1 MQLNKRL
8 KKHWADIFLGD
19 FTPHNIALGLAL
31 GTFLALLP
39 TFGFGL
45 LIAIGIIFLY
55 PHINKPATIFAFIL
69 WNPLTQIPIY
79 ILSIHLGGILFEGVP
94 VVKYDIEILN
104 QIYTFTRRF
113 LIAHIIVS
121 FACSLIMY
129 ASIRGLLKIKL

>member
-1 MQLNKRL
+1 MKITHRL
-8 KKHWADIFLGD
+8 KKHWADIVLGD

-31 GTFLALLP
+31 GTFIALLP
-39 TFGFGL
+39 TFGFGVF
-45 LIAIGIIFLY
+45 IAMGIVFMF
-55 PHINKPATIFAFIL
+55 PHINKPATVMAFIL
-69 WNPLTQIPIY
+69 WNPLTQIPVY
-79 ILSIHLGGILFEGVP
+79 ILSIHLGGFLFDGMP

-104 QIYTFTRRF
+104 QIYTLTRRF